1 MNGTGKFASPRW
13 FAALL
18 VFAAAWAMDGG
29 APSTDAG
36 ERSWIFQRSY
46 YTHQDPSQVSV
57 GPQSTP
63 RIRYTQ
69 PFGEYVRG
77 GWMYQ
82 NLGRSLRSSSPSYT
96 FYEYWYQYGQ
106 RF

>member
-1 MNGTGKFASPRW
+1 MIGIRQFRKPLCL
-13 FAALL
+13 AALL
-18 VFAAAWAMDGG
+18 ALAVAWAPERG
-29 APSTDAG
+29 AAVAQAG

-46 YTHQDPSQVSV
+46 HTHQDPSHVAV

-96 FYEYWYQYGQ
+96 FYEFWYQYGQ